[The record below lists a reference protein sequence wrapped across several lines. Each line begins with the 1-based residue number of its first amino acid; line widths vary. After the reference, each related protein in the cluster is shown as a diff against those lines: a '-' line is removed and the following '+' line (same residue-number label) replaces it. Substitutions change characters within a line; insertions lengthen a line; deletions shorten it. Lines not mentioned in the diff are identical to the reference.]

1 MKPKRAAFPAS
12 HFPFRRAGKFF
23 CQFVAYPGTGDVQ
36 GQSALMFAGAGR
48 RDGDIF
54 LRMIQQ
60 RFLFFIQ
67 LLLAGIGTV
76 SGYAV
81 KLDMIPAGLG
91 KKQGRPVRRFLS
103 HEFFRIAFGGA
114 KREESLRQI
123 FWNVSG
129 GKTMVF
135 VDQTHIGIHKK
146 PPVSQDF

>member
-1 MKPKRAAFPAS
+1 
-12 HFPFRRAGKFF
+12 
-23 CQFVAYPGTGDVQ
+23 
-36 GQSALMFAGAGR
+36 LMFAGAGR

-60 RFLFFIQ
+60 RFLFFIE
-67 LLLAGIGTV
+67 LLLAGIGPV
-76 SGYAV
+76 GGYTV

-91 KKQGRPVRRFLS
+91 EKQGGPVCRFLS

-114 KREESLRQI
+114 KRKESLRQI

-135 VDQTHIGIHKK
+135 VDQA
-146 PPVSQDF
+146 